1 MTRNQAGFSLIEV
14 ALAVAVISFALV
26 AILGLMPVGL
36 KSAAE
41 AGDATRTSM
50 LEANAE
56 ADIRATVSPTDFT
69 SATARTVTRY
79 YDQQGI
85 LLTSAT
91 GAFYRVDATIGNTW
105 TTPLANVDEAYLRPV
120 SAVFAGQLT
129 RAVIQQAA
137 TRRALH
143 FTSPSRDRF
152 KTQRFQP
159 DRANGVDRDTPLHH
173 ADFHVRDE
181 FCERDLD
188 CWRSTSINFS
198 GWPCHTRCDWPGTH
212 ARSNVS

>member
-56 ADIRATVSPTDFT
+56 ADIRATVGPTDFT

-79 YDQQGI
+79 YDQQAI

-105 TTPLANVDEAYLRPV
+105 TT
-120 SAVFAGQLT
+120 
-129 RAVIQQAA
+129 
-137 TRRALH
+137 H
-143 FTSPSRDRF
+143 SPMLMRLICVPF
-152 KTQRFQP
+152 QR
-159 DRANGVDRDTPLHH
+159 
-173 ADFHVRDE
+173 
-181 FCERDLD
+181 
-188 CWRSTSINFS
+188 
-198 GWPCHTRCDWPGTH
+198 
-212 ARSNVS
+212 

>member
-1 MTRNQAGFSLIEV
+1 MNREGDGFSLIEV

-120 SAVFAGQLT
+120 SAVVRWPVDSSGNPASSNT
-129 RAVIQQAA
+129 
-137 TRRALH
+137 TS
-143 FTSPSRDRF
+143 FTLYVAKP
-152 KTQRFQP
+152 
-159 DRANGVDRDTPLHH
+159 
-173 ADFHVRDE
+173 
-181 FCERDLD
+181 
-188 CWRSTSINFS
+188 
-198 GWPCHTRCDWPGTH
+198 
-212 ARSNVS
+212 